1 MAAIAELALPE
12 IIHLAPKLAKVFGAK
27 DGQTAVQNI
36 GKLVKSFDFGSIN
49 VQDKSRQD
57 YLHTDLAPGF
67 VGLTKDSIK
76 MMDDKLK
83 VMIAGCNIELTK
95 LKPEERTWNKII
107 SVFTECPVL
116 EPMDGP
122 ENSVSRTDQ
131 LIKKGKEEFKFK
143 RTEDKSVENEV
154 HEWFKKLI
162 SDDDV
167 MKTTKID
174 IQVVED
180 IVATTGAAVD
190 GFVSVFAK
198 SEHHEKTLV
207 DIGVLRY
214 PDVDHP
220 FLKIYRIQLTCWSD
234 CRRILF
240 VEDDANGVNG
250 TFDMRRFKPREAEI
264 DGMRLEVRKKAIQEA
279 EDMFA

>member
-1 MAAIAELALPE
+1 MAALLLPE

-27 DGQTAVQNI
+27 DGGTAIKNVGN
-36 GKLVKSFDFGSIN
+36 LVKSFDFGSIN
-49 VQDKSRQD
+49 VRDKERKD
-57 YLHTDLAPGF
+57 YLHCDLAPGF

-95 LKPEERTWNKII
+95 MKPEERTWDKIM

-122 ENSVSRTDQ
+122 ENNVSRTDK
-131 LIKKGKEEFKFK
+131 LIKKSREEFKFK
-143 RTEDKSVENEV
+143 RSENSAVENEV
-154 HEWFKKLI
+154 YEWFKKLI

-167 MKTTKID
+167 IKTTKID
-174 IQVVED
+174 IKTVED
-180 IVATTGAAVD
+180 IVATTGEAIS
-190 GFVSVFAK
+190 GFVSFFVK

-207 DIGVLRY
+207 DVGVLRY

-220 FLKIYRIQLTCWSD
+220 FLKIYRIQISCWSD

-240 VEDDANGVNG
+240 VEDDASGVTG
-250 TFDMRRFKPREAEI
+250 TFNMRRFKPREAEI
-264 DGMRLEVRKKAIQEA
+264 DGMRAEVRKKAVQEA